1 MVSEVREI
9 PMTRPTAASR
19 ALARTVYDRRLSP
32 LPLSRLEREKPSTL
46 ARMIRRADKREAEK
60 KGDE

>member
-1 MVSEVREI
+1 
-9 PMTRPTAASR
+9 MTRPTAASR

-46 ARMIRRADKREAEK
+46 ARMIRRADKREAEQ
-60 KGDE
+60 KGQET